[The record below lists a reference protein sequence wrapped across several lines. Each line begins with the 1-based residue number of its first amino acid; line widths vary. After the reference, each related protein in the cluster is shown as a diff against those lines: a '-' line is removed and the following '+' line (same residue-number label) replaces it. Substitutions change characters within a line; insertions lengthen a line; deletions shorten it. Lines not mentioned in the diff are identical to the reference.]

1 MDPGNT
7 SPTKMTSYTKN
18 MSEESYNFIY
28 FVTNIMKKEE
38 LMIWIFDKVF
48 INLGVP
54 GWLSH

>member
-1 MDPGNT
+1 
-7 SPTKMTSYTKN
+7 